1 MDGLIALC
9 DKTNNDIRSCLNTL
23 QFLSKQKQRLTAKM
37 VNQLNVG
44 QKDYEKNLFAVM
56 NEIFFMDASVKKLV
70 GQASAPASKYK
81 DSTALGSEEAAN
93 RFSHILQASQNVDL
107 DKLSEALY
115 ENYLT
120 LKFRDSNFE
129 TVMKANEWFML
140 NDKLQRH
147 VKEHQDYS
155 LYGYQRYL
163 PIFFHLA
170 LSNSSTQTKRFK
182 YPTMFSEVSELGC
195 NLRICEQSN
204 LTSEVGSRTT

>member
-23 QFLSKQKQRLTAKM
+23 QFLSKQNQRLTAKM

-44 QKDYEKNLFAVM
+44 QKDYEKNLFSVM
-56 NEIFFMDASVKKLV
+56 NDIFFMDSSVKKLV
-70 GQASAPASKYK
+70 GQASAPASKFK
-81 DSTALGSEEAAN
+81 DTTALGNEELAGN

-129 TVMKANEWFML
+129 TVMKANDWYMFS
-140 NDKLQRH
+140 DKLQKQ
-147 VKEHQDYS
+147 VKENQDYT

-163 PIFFHLA
+163 PIFFHLS

-182 YPTMFSEVSELGC
+182 YPTMFSEVS
-195 NLRICEQSN
+195 
-204 LTSEVGSRTT
+204 